1 MANKVCT
8 IVGAGPGLSL
18 AVARRFAREGYAIS
32 LLARKVEA
40 LNEYAAQLRQ
50 AGTTAAGFAADVA
63 DDESLKAA
71 LASSKSQLGATDVL
85 VYNAAMMKPAQPSKL
100 SAAEFLN
107 DFKVNVA
114 GGLLAAQNVLADM
127 RAAKSGTILFTGGGL
142 ALHPSAEYT
151 SLTIGKSGVRSLAY
165 CLGEE
170 LEPEGIHVA
179 TVTIA
184 GTIQAGDSRFDPD
197 LVAENYWQLHS
208 QPRDQWE
215 REIVYK

>member
-1 MANKVCT
+1 MTNNVCT
-8 IVGAGPGLSL
+8 IIGAGPGLSL

-32 LLARKVEA
+32 LLARRAEA
-40 LNEYAAQLRQ
+40 LDDYAAHLRQ
-50 AGTTAAGFAADVA
+50 SGAIVAGFAVDVA
-63 DDESLKAA
+63 DQESLKTA
-71 LASSKSQLGATDVL
+71 LASSRSELGATNVL
-85 VYNAAMMKPAQPSKL
+85 VYNAAVMKPAQPSAL
-100 SAAEFLN
+100 SSATLLN

-114 GGLLAAQNVLADM
+114 GPLLAAQDVLADM

-142 ALHPSAEYT
+142 ALHPSAQYT
-151 SLTIGKSGVRSLAY
+151 SLTIGKASVRVLAY

-184 GTIQAGDSRFDPD
+184 GTIQAGDPRFDPD

-208 QPRDQWE
+208 QPKDKWQ
-215 REIVYK
+215 REIVY

>member
-18 AVARRFAREGYAIS
+18 AIARRFAREGYTIS
-32 LLARKVEA
+32 LLARKAEA
-40 LNEYAAQLRQ
+40 LEEYAGQLRQ
-50 AGTTAAGFAADVA
+50 TGATAAGFAANVA
-63 DDESLKAA
+63 DDESLKTA

-85 VYNAAMMKPAQPSKL
+85 VYNAAVMQPCQPSEL
-100 SAAEFLN
+100 SSAALSN

-114 GGLLAAQNVLADM
+114 GALLAAQDVLVDM
-127 RAAKSGTILFTGGGL
+127 RVAKSGTILFTGGGL
-142 ALHPSAEYT
+142 VFHPSAQYT
-151 SLTIGKSGVRSLAY
+151 SLSIGKASVRSLAY

-184 GTIQAGDSRFDPD
+184 GTIQAGDPRFDPD
-197 LVAENYWQLHS
+197 RVAENYWLLHS
-208 QPRDQWE
+208 QPRDQWQ
-215 REIVYK
+215 REIVY

>member
-18 AVARRFAREGYAIS
+18 AVARRFAREGYSIS
-32 LLARKVEA
+32 LLARRVEA
-40 LNEYAAQLRQ
+40 LDDYAAQLRQ
-50 AGTTAAGFAADVA
+50 AGATVAGFAANVA
-63 DDESLKAA
+63 DDESLKMA

-85 VYNAAMMKPAQPSKL
+85 VYNAAVMQPCEPSVL
-100 SAAEFLN
+100 SSATLLN

-114 GGLLAAQNVLADM
+114 GALLAAQDVLSDM

-142 ALHPSAEYT
+142 AFHPSAEYT
-151 SLTIGKSGVRSLAY
+151 SLTIGKVAVRSLAY

-184 GTIQAGDSRFDPD
+184 GTIKAGDPRFDPD
-197 LVAENYWQLHS
+197 LVAENYWQLHI
-208 QPRDQWE
+208 QPRDQWQ
-215 REIVYK
+215 REIVY